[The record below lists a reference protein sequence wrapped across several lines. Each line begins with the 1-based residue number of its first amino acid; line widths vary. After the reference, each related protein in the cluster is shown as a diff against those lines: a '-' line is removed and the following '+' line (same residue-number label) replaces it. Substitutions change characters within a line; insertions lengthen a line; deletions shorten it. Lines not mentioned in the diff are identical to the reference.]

1 MLEAIRERSQ
11 GWIAKVILLL
21 LIVPFALW
29 GVDSYISGGGKE
41 PPVASVGDVEISQR
55 EFGKALKE
63 QQEQMDAKVEEKALR
78 KLVIE
83 QLVNSSVLTQFA
95 NKAGFTV
102 LDPQIQSV
110 LTGVDVFQE
119 NGKFSEQR
127 MDAWLAGRGMSRGEL
142 MALIGKDLLLKQVQ
156 ISYGEGA
163 VAPKPS
169 TNRLAKLLAQQRE
182 VNEAIFDQKNY
193 SASVSID
200 DKAVEAEYKANQAR
214 YATPAMVRV
223 QYLTLSQDA
232 LAAAVQ
238 ISDAQVRK
246 YFDENQAQ
254 FQEPEQR
261 RASHILIKL
270 DTGADAAAK
279 QAAKAR
285 AEQLLA
291 EVRKAPAKFADLA
304 RQHSQDPASGA
315 NGGDLG
321 LFSRD
326 MMVKPFADAVWGM
339 KQGEIQGPVESQFG
353 FHIIRL
359 DGVVG
364 GAKMGFEVVKEDI
377 AKSLRQQEAQK
388 RFVEAAERFSNLVYE
403 QPENLAPAAKE
414 FGLVIEES
422 GWIGQ
427 GNAQPPMLGD
437 ARLMNALLSEDS
449 LKKKQNVEAV
459 EVAPNTLVSAR
470 VIEHRPAGARP
481 LADVAAEIRTRLTLA
496 AARKLAV
503 EAGNKALKERL
514 VDEQLAT
521 VPTTLSAAMS
531 VSRMQPL
538 NVPSAS
544 LRAIFSAKS
553 SKLPVW
559 VGAETAEGYRLYRI
573 NRVMDSQFPEEQLKA
588 MSSDLRRMLALEEMR
603 AYMESA
609 KARTKINIQAT
620 ALDPKAE

>member
-11 GWIAKVILLL
+11 GWIAKVILIL

-29 GVDSYISGGGKE
+29 GVDSYISGSGKE
-41 PPVASVGDVEISQR
+41 PPVANVGDVEISQR

-63 QQEQMDAKVEEKALR
+63 QQDQMEAKVEESALR
-78 KLVIE
+78 KMVID
-83 QLVNSSVLTQFA
+83 QLVNSSVLTQAA
-95 NKAGFTV
+95 NKAGFSV

-110 LTGVDVFQE
+110 LTGVDVFQDK
-119 NGKFSEQR
+119 GKFSEQK
-127 MDAWLAGRGMSRGEL
+127 MDAWLAGRGMTRAEL
-142 MALIGKDLLLKQVQ
+142 MALVSKDLLLKQVQ

-169 TNRLAKLLAQQRE
+169 ADRLAKLLAQQRE

-193 SASVSID
+193 VASVNID
-200 DKAVEAEYKANQAR
+200 DKAVEAEYKQNQAK

-232 LAAAVQ
+232 LAAGVQ
-238 ISDAQVRK
+238 ISEAQVRK
-246 YFDENQAQ
+246 YFDENPAQ

-261 RASHILIKL
+261 RASHILIKVEA
-270 DTGADAAAK
+270 GADAAAK
-279 QAAKAR
+279 QAAKVR
-285 AEQLLA
+285 AEQLVA

-304 RQHSQDPASGA
+304 RQHSQDTASGA

-364 GAKMGFEVVKEDI
+364 GAKMGFEVVKEEI

-388 RFVEAAERFSNLVYE
+388 RFVEAADRFSNLVYE
-403 QPENLAPAAKE
+403 QPDNLTAAAKE

-470 VIEHRPAGARP
+470 VIEHRPAGVRP
-481 LADVAAEIRTRLTLA
+481 LADVASDIRSSLTFA
-496 AARKLAV
+496 AARKIALD
-503 EAGNKALKERL
+503 AGSKALKERL
-514 VDEQLAT
+514 ADDQLAST
-521 VPTTLSAAMS
+521 PTTLSAAMT

-538 NVPSAS
+538 NIPTAS
-544 LRAIFSAKS
+544 LRAIFSAS
-553 SKLPVW
+553 TAKLPTW
-559 VGAETAEGYRLYRI
+559 VGAETAEGYRLYRV
-573 NRVMDSQFPEEQLKA
+573 NRVTDSQFPAEQVKA
-588 MSSDLRRMLALEEMR
+588 MRNDLRRMLALEEMR

-609 KARTKINIQAT
+609 KARTKVTIKPG

>member
-270 DTGADAAAK
+270 DTSADA
-279 QAAKAR
+279 
-285 AEQLLA
+285 
-291 EVRKAPAKFADLA
+291 
-304 RQHSQDPASGA
+304 
-315 NGGDLG
+315 
-321 LFSRD
+321 
-326 MMVKPFADAVWGM
+326 
-339 KQGEIQGPVESQFG
+339 
-353 FHIIRL
+353 
-359 DGVVG
+359 
-364 GAKMGFEVVKEDI
+364 
-377 AKSLRQQEAQK
+377 
-388 RFVEAAERFSNLVYE
+388 
-403 QPENLAPAAKE
+403 AAKE
-414 FGLVIEES
+414 FGLVIEDS

-538 NVPSAS
+538 NIPAAS